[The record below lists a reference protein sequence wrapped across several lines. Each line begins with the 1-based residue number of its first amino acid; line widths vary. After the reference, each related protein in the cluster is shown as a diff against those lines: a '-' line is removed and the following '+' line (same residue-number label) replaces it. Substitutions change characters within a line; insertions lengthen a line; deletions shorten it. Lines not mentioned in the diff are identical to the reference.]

1 MKISCWAEHWPLKQP
16 FRISGHAFDGLDVV
30 MVAAESDGLRGLGE
44 AAGVYYRRETAAGMV
59 AQITRVAEEGG
70 PIDRDLLPWIMRP
83 GGARNAVDC
92 ALWDL
97 EAKRSGQP
105 AWKIAGL
112 TKLRPLLTTFTLGA
126 DAPGVMAAAAAA
138 LTGARAIKLKLLGD
152 GGDSER
158 VEAVRAARPD
168 VWLAVDANQGLN
180 PTSYDELLPTLVEAR
195 VGLLEQPF
203 PVDRDRYLDGLGAPL
218 PIAADE
224 SVQDRSDLERMH
236 GRCQVINIKL
246 DKCGGLTEALALAVE
261 ARRLGFDLMV
271 GNMMG
276 TSLAMAPAY
285 VLGQMCDFIDLD
297 GPIFLSRDRSPGVT
311 YRDGFISCPP
321 DVWGWAS
328 LQALG
333 FTAS

>member
-1 MKISCWAEHWPLKQP
+1 MKISCWAEHWPFRQP
-16 FRISGHAFDGLDVV
+16 FRISGHVFDGLEVV
-30 MVAAESDGLRGLGE
+30 VVAAESEGLRGLGE

-59 AQITRVAEEGG
+59 EQITRIAAEGRS
-70 PIDRDLLPWIMRP
+70 IDREGLLWIMRA

-97 EAKRSGQP
+97 EAKRSSQP

-112 TKLRPLLTTFTLGA
+112 TEVRPLLTTFTLGSE
-126 DAPGVMAAAAAA
+126 APGAMAAAAVT
-138 LTGARAIKLKLLGD
+138 LTEARAIKLKLLGD

-168 VWLAVDANQGLN
+168 VWLGVDANQGLT
-180 PTSYDELLPTLVEAR
+180 PASYDELLPALVEAR
-195 VGLLEQPF
+195 VALLEQPF
-203 PVDRDRYLDGLGAPL
+203 PTDRDRYLDGLGAPL

-224 SVQDRSDLERMH
+224 SVQNQSDLERMH

-246 DKCGGLTEALALAVE
+246 DKCGGLTQALSLAAE
-261 ARRLGFDLMV
+261 ARRMGFRLMV
-271 GNMMG
+271 GNMVG

-285 VLGQMCDFIDLD
+285 VLGQMCEFVDLD
-297 GPIFLSRDRSPGVT
+297 GPTFLSRDRTPSVA

-321 DVWGWAS
+321 DVWGWAP
-328 LQALG
+328 QAPG